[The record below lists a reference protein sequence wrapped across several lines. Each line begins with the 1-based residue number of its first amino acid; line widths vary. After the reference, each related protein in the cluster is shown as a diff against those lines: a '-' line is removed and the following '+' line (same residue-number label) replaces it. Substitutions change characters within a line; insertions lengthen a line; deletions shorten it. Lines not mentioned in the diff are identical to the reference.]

1 MASITIN
8 EVSQTLSYVIGDN
21 SYACV
26 ALPIT
31 SSWGP
36 GYFDPDTVGK
46 DKAIVLENTVWQ
58 RFPANAD
65 GLSAFSA
72 AYRGPAANYRL
83 AGDYSYQMALTLLT
97 AGYDVLACRLCPG
110 TFAQSESYDATS
122 SDDGSGVTPTPT
134 ITGTLTLK
142 AKYPGTFGNNLLCIL
157 KKFTNKDYWNLIVYV
172 VDNSGNRFAVENK
185 MFFFELKNATDTIP
199 YVGEL
204 ESDFISLVMTGN
216 ITDDSTFDAALA
228 RGVRLGQTATT
239 AGSDYEEESTAAD
252 MMTDAIDYAIARYRT
267 VTDDAPSAI
276 EYIASLNRVAASSP
290 DEGTASIIR
299 YREWLYTNAL
309 DVYDLLKDKL
319 TYNPNRVI
327 SPGWDDQDFKWLGE
341 EECIHMGCMSPLHA
355 KLMHAAYYSRCA
367 TAYLDLPRSLARIG
381 VYNESNVEV
390 TQGYA
395 QLLARYVPET
405 TVSMDSNGSSLF
417 SSHSALF
424 GPWGTYTFVGTK
436 KKNIASPSFLA
447 LMIERSMILSQS
459 LQYEWLQP
467 SSRKNNVNIG
477 KLDYTLPQ
485 GTLELWQ
492 PDPDTEGGVGVNA
505 IANIPELG
513 ISIWGDS
520 TLYENPPATYQ
531 ALRNLSTRKLVNA
544 IENVV
549 FKVGIGITFNYNNQS
564 AYSKFYVGV
573 TPILDQM
580 RNAGAIEDYKVE
592 MAAGIDAAGQIEAN
606 TVVGTIYI
614 VPVGVIQKITVDLI
628 CLPMGTDLTNYGV

>member
-8 EVSQTLSYVIGDN
+8 EISQTLSYVIGDS

-26 ALPIT
+26 ALPLT
-31 SSWGP
+31 ASWGP

-46 DKAIVLENTVWQ
+46 DKDIVLENTVWQ

-72 AYRGPAANYRL
+72 AYRGPASNYRL
-83 AGDYSYQMALTLLT
+83 AGDYSYHVAMTLLT
-97 AGYDVLACRLCPG
+97 AGYDVLTCRLCPG
-110 TFAQSESYDATS
+110 TFAQSETFDASSYDDS
-122 SDDGSGVTPTPT
+122 SGGSPEV
-134 ITGTLTLK
+134 TGTLTLK

-172 VDNSGNRFAVENK
+172 VDNSGNRMAVENK
-185 MFFFELKNATDTIP
+185 MFYFDLKNATDTVP
-199 YVGEL
+199 YVEEL
-204 ESDFISLVMTGN
+204 ESDFISLVITGT
-216 ITDDSTFDAALA
+216 ITDDSIFDPALES
-228 RGVRLGQTATT
+228 GVRLGQSPTT
-239 AGSDYEEESTAAD
+239 AGSDYEEETTAAD
-252 MMTDAIDYAIARYRT
+252 MMDDAIKYATDRYRT
-267 VTDDAPSAI
+267 VTDDTPSTI
-276 EYIASLNRVAASSP
+276 DYIAALQRVAASSP

-299 YREWLYTNAL
+299 YKEWLYTNAL
-309 DVYDLLKDKL
+309 DVYDLLRDKL

-327 SPGWDDQDFKWLGE
+327 SPGWDDQDFKALGE
-341 EECIHMGCMSPLHA
+341 EEYLHMGCISPLHA
-355 KLMHAAYYSRCA
+355 KLMNVAYYSRCA

-381 VYNESNVEV
+381 VYNES
-390 TQGYA
+390 TIDLDQGYA
-395 QLLARYVPET
+395 QLLARYVPDT
-405 TVSMDSNGSSLF
+405 TITMDSNGSSLF

-436 KKNIASPSFLA
+436 KKNVASPSFLA
-447 LMIERSMILSQS
+447 LMIERSMVLNQS
-459 LQYEWLQP
+459 LQYEWIQP
-467 SSRKNNVNIG
+467 SSRSNNVNIG

-485 GTLELWQ
+485 QTLELWQ

-513 ISIWGDS
+513 INIWGDS

-531 ALRNLSTRKLVNA
+531 ALRNLSVRKLANA

-549 FKVGIGITFNYNNQS
+549 YKVGIGITFNYNNQS

-606 TVVGTIYI
+606 SVVGKIYI
-614 VPVGVIQKITVDLI
+614 VPVGTIQKITVDLI
-628 CLPMGTDLTNYGV
+628 CLPMGTDLSNYGV

>member
-8 EVSQTLSYVIGDN
+8 EISQTLSYVIGDN

-36 GYFDPDTVGK
+36 GYFDPETVGK
-46 DKAIVLENTVWQ
+46 DKGIVLENTVWQ
-58 RFPANAD
+58 RFPANSD

-83 AGDYSYQMALTLLT
+83 AGDYSYQMAMTLLT
-97 AGYDVLACRLCPG
+97 AGYDVLTCRLCPG
-110 TFAQSESYDATS
+110 TFAQSDTYEAKA
-122 SDDGSGVTPTPT
+122 SDDGSGGSPSV
-134 ITGTLTLK
+134 TGTLTLK

-157 KKFTNKDYWNLIVYV
+157 KKFTNKEYWNLLVYV
-172 VDNSGNRFAVENK
+172 VDNSGNKIAVENK
-185 MFFFELKNATDTIP
+185 MFFFELKNATDSIQ

-204 ESDFISLVMTGN
+204 QSDFVTLVLTGN
-216 ITDDSTFDAALA
+216 ITDDSTFDPVLA
-228 RGVRLGQTATT
+228 TGVRLGQTPDT
-239 AGSDYEEESTAAD
+239 AGSDYEEETTAAA
-252 MMTDAIDYAIARYRT
+252 MMTDAISYATDRYRT
-267 VTDDAPSAI
+267 VTDDTPSSI
-276 EYIASLNRVAASSP
+276 DYIAALQRVAASSP
-290 DEGTASIIR
+290 DAGTASLIR

-327 SPGWDDQDFKWLGE
+327 SPGWDDQDFKALGE
-341 EECIHMGCMSPLHA
+341 EEYTHMGCISPLHA
-355 KLMHAAYYSRCA
+355 KLMNTAYYSRCA

-381 VYNESNVEV
+381 VYNES
-390 TQGYA
+390 TDDGLQGYS
-395 QLLARYVPET
+395 QLLARYVPDT
-405 TVSMDSNGSSLF
+405 AVTIDSNGSSLF

-436 KKNIASPSFLA
+436 KKNTASPSFLA
-447 LMIERSMILSQS
+447 LMIERSMVLNQS
-459 LQYEWLQP
+459 LQYEWIQP

-485 GTLELWQ
+485 ATLELWQ
-492 PDPDTEGGVGVNA
+492 PDPDTDGGVGVNA
-505 IANIPELG
+505 IANIPEIG

-549 FKVGIGITFNYNNQS
+549 YKVGIGITFNYNNQS

-580 RNAGAIEDYKVE
+580 RNAGAIEDYKVV